1 MLAESHRRQIAPGG
15 DLVRSRGGIGRQLA
29 LWAGAVRGTGP
40 RTQLEAAMTVGRW
53 VRPPWEGAPLPH

>member
-15 DLVRSRGGIGRQLA
+15 DLVRSRAASGASLPCGQ
-29 LWAGAVRGTGP
+29 GAVRGTGP